1 MYRYFNRVSGV
12 GRGNYIYSWKA
23 KGLSH
28 ENITVATTTS
38 DYKLSPEFS
47 FFLVLK

>member
-38 DYKLSPEFS
+38 DYKLNPEFS
-47 FFLVLK
+47 FSWY